1 MLSGRLLRQFIAVAE
16 ELNFRK
22 AADRLNMAQS
32 PLSQAI
38 RHLEDILEVQL
49 LVRTNRS
56 VTLTAGGRVFLEEA
70 RTLLRQEERAIAKAR
85 IATAAESGELA
96 LGFIGSLAY
105 DVLPRLV
112 DNFQARCPAV
122 RLELHEL
129 RTKDQIEALQ
139 MRRLDVGVV
148 RLPLSDADGLSTYQ
162 LQRDHF
168 IVALPATHRLAK
180 ARTVNLADLA
190 PDRFVLFSRK
200 RVPSMYMKVMTACI
214 EAGFYPSVAYEVL
227 EIASAIGVVASG
239 TAVSLVPSNLR
250 VLTHGN
256 VVYKELAAPAS
267 DIELEAAL
275 VWRQSDN
282 SPTLQS
288 FLAASMVKPFKPVP
302 PARVRRSASRPATR

>member
-22 AADRLNMAQS
+22 AAERLNMAQS

-38 RHLEDILEVQL
+38 RHLEEILEVQL
-49 LVRTNRS
+49 FARSNRS
-56 VTLTAGGRVFLEEA
+56 VNLTPGGRVFLEEA
-70 RTLLRQEERAIAKAR
+70 RALMRQEERAIAKAR
-85 IATAAESGELA
+85 VATAVASGQLT

-112 DNFQARCPAV
+112 SRFEARCPDV

-129 RTKDQIEALQ
+129 RTKDQIEALV
-139 MRRLDVGVV
+139 MRRLDVGIV
-148 RLPLSDADGLSTYQ
+148 RLPLPEADGLATHRLQ
-162 LQRDHF
+162 LDHF
-168 IVALPATHRLAK
+168 VVALPAAHRLAN
-180 ARTVNLADLA
+180 ATVVELSELAA
-190 PDRFVLFSRK
+190 DRFVLFSRK
-200 RVPSMYMKVMTACI
+200 RVPSMYMKAMTACI

-239 TAVSLVPSNLR
+239 VAVSLVPSNLR
-250 VLTHGN
+250 VLTHAD
-256 VVYKELAAPAS
+256 VVYKELAKPAS
-267 DIELEAAL
+267 KIELEAAL

-288 FLAASMVKPFKPVP
+288 FLATSQSVRTR
-302 PARVRRSASRPATR
+302 PARPGARPGPARPKKG